1 MRQPQKEMGAKME
14 KKTYMLKALRGVDLD
29 SWIEG
34 LYGVAEEP
42 GVMREACAMKSGNT
56 MDTFTVKE
64 LETELTCIANRDGYR
79 FDRDGNIVCFDRTKR
94 WI

>member
-1 MRQPQKEMGAKME
+1 MQPQKEREVKMGT
-14 KKTYMLKALRGVDLD
+14 KTYTLNELRGIDLD
-29 SWIEG
+29 SWTEG
-34 LYGVAEEP
+34 LYGVAVGP
-42 GVMREACAMKSGNT
+42 GVMREACAMKSGNAT
-56 MDTFTVKE
+56 DTFDVHE